1 MLQLQPAD
9 IAATFTLIQIDARIT
24 NLITAINAAELAL
37 LDSLDDMQAKMRIQR
52 QTLPDLQNALAIWI
66 KAKRIITGDEDAEI
80 ELIAAAY
87 LPDIEAV

>member
-37 LDSLDDMQAKMRIQR
+37 VDSLDDMQAKMRIQR